1 MLKEGLNMAE
11 TDRLVVVT
19 DYTFPDLHQEQAVA
33 GGAGARFRA
42 HQCHDAESVARVTK
56 GAQVVVVQFAPMTE
70 AALAGL
76 APGARVIRYG
86 VGYDNIDI
94 HAAARLGIEVA
105 YVPDYCTDEVAD
117 HTATSLLAA
126 VRKVSALDASTR
138 RGEWAAVRVCQPMRP
153 FSQSMVGFLGL
164 GRIGRAVMERLRPFG
179 FSFMV
184 FDPALSE
191 DKLASLAADKASTSD
206 ELFMAVDALTLHVP
220 STPATR
226 HIVNKAALSR
236 MKPGAVIINTARGD
250 LIDEKAL
257 AEALRNGG
265 IAGAALDV
273 FEQEPL
279 PADSALRAAPNLH
292 LSPHAA
298 WYSDVSI
305 KRLQALAA
313 EEVRRGLAGEPMR
326 CPVPSSR

>member
-1 MLKEGLNMAE
+1 MAE

-33 GGAGARFRA
+33 VGAGARFRA
-42 HQCHDAESVARVTK
+42 HQCRDAESVARVTE
-56 GAQVVVVQFAPMTE
+56 GARVAVVQFAPMTE

-76 APGARVIRYG
+76 APGARVVRYG
-86 VGYDNIDI
+86 IGYDNIDI
-94 HAAARLGIEVA
+94 HAAAKLGVEVA

-126 VRKVSALDASTR
+126 LRKISALDASTR
-138 RGEWAAVRVCQPMRP
+138 RGEWAAVTVCRPMRP
-153 FSQSMVGFLGL
+153 FSQSTVGFLGF

-191 DKLASLAADKASTSD
+191 DDLALLAADKAATSD
-206 ELFMAVDALTLHVP
+206 ELFMAADVLTLHVQ
-220 STPATR
+220 STPETY
-226 HIVNKAALSR
+226 HIVNKATLSR
-236 MKPGAVIINTARGD
+236 MKPGAVIINAARGD
-250 LIDEKAL
+250 LIDEEAL
-257 AEALRNGG
+257 AEALQNGT

-279 PADSALRAAPNLH
+279 PADSALRTAPNLH

-298 WYSDVSI
+298 WYSDGSI
-305 KRLQALAA
+305 RRLQALAA
-313 EEVRRGLAGEPMR
+313 DEVRRALAGAPMR